1 MIDFRAINV
10 PNELSASAI
19 LSKIDESQ
27 IFSYYFGYFELKK
40 LYPSK
45 LRRDRHPSTSF
56 FVSNKSG
63 KLYYKDFATNERYD
77 CFSFVAALFNVSF
90 KDALNIIAKDF
101 GLSKGSV
108 ITAEARN
115 ILQNVNFD
123 KQIKS
128 QTLIQIIPSSW
139 QSEHISYWKHY
150 DIDIQRLK
158 NNNVYPVKDL
168 FVNKLQFKTDTLCF
182 AYLVKHIDEDG
193 KLQEYLKIYQPLRTN
208 ETGKWINNVPISV
221 PFGLYELKTSRKL
234 PGDHIVIGKAKK
246 DEMVLQTFFNY
257 TIGTQNESESAIT
270 PSLISCLHESFEK
283 RTIIWDADKTGVE
296 NCKKFNDKGF
306 GYFNT
311 PAYLVDR
318 GIKDVSDY
326 VKAFGMKALERL
338 LKSKKLI

>member
-1 MIDFRAINV
+1 MIDFSSISV
-10 PNELSASAI
+10 PNELTASAI
-19 LSKIDESQ
+19 LSKIDDSQ
-27 IFSYYFGYFELKK
+27 IFSYYFGYFELKR

-45 LRRDRHPSTSF
+45 LRRDKHPSTSF

-63 KLYYKDFATNERYD
+63 KILYKDFATNEIFN
-77 CFSFVAALFNVSF
+77 CFTFVARLFNVSF
-90 KDALNIIAKDF
+90 NDALNIIARDF
-101 GLSKGSV
+101 GLSKGST
-108 ITAEARN
+108 ISAEART

-123 KQIKS
+123 KEIKA
-128 QTLIQIIPSSW
+128 QTIIQIIPSPW
-139 QSEHISYWKHY
+139 ESEHIAYWKHY
-150 DIDIQRLK
+150 HIDIQRLK
-158 NNNVYPVKDL
+158 KNNVYPVRTL
-168 FVNKLQFKTDTLCF
+168 FVNKREFKIDKLCF
-182 AYLVKHIDEDG
+182 AYLVKHIDEEG
-193 KLQEYLKIYQPLRTN
+193 KLQEYLKVYQPLRTN

-221 PFGLYELKTSRKL
+221 PFGLYELKT
-234 PGDHIVIGKAKK
+234 PGKHIAIGKAKK
-246 DEMVLQTFFNY
+246 DEMVLQTFFTH

-270 PSLISCLHESFEK
+270 TSLISHLHESFEK

-318 GIKDVSDY
+318 GVKDVSDY